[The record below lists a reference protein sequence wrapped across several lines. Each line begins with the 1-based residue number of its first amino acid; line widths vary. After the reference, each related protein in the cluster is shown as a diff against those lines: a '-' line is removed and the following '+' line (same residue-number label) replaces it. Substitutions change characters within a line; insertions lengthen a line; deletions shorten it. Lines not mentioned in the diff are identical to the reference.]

1 MSLLSLSLSLSLPP
15 PPVRLHLSLTHT
27 GALCGRRAVYA
38 VAAFTGNFSSVQFIF
53 SEWGSVFLLTRDK
66 QVLAAPS

>member
-1 MSLLSLSLSLSLPP
+1 
-15 PPVRLHLSLTHT
+15 VRLHLSLTHT